1 LGAGNT
7 AEKASVNGSDRF
19 FAAGN
24 GSPIS
29 VSGQM
34 QKWISV
40 SQPFFS

>member
-1 LGAGNT
+1 LLLLAVI
-7 AEKASVNGSDRF
+7 E
-19 FAAGN
+19 AAALFVMAT
-24 GSPIS
+24 PIS